1 MTSTSAQP
9 ARTPGDRAVGDGRG
23 VRGSVGSDAGARGRT
38 VRVVRGLSLL
48 SSGLLAGAFGYGAV
62 NVVQAFQ
69 SVPLEVRLTFH
80 TALMR
85 MNGPVMQS
93 VMGVAFL
100 SALVLAVL
108 WRGTPR
114 MLAAGAS
121 LLTLT
126 TFLVTRFGNVPINR
140 QIREWL
146 AGSVPA
152 DHAAIL
158 ERWELLNYVR
168 TFTAVAAFVLLLV
181 IVDRATAV
189 AVRPDTGPGAR
200 PDAGRKA
207 RR

>member
-1 MTSTSAQP
+1 MTSTPAQ
-9 ARTPGDRAVGDGRG
+9 RTRPPGD
-23 VRGSVGSDAGARGRT
+23 GSDLLDGAGSRARGGT
-38 VRVVRGLSLL
+38 VRVVRGLALL
-48 SSGLLAGAFGYGAV
+48 SSGLLAGAFCYGAV

-93 VMGVAFL
+93 TMGVAFL
-100 SALVLAVL
+100 STLVLAL
-108 WRGTPR
+108 LFRNTPR

-158 ERWELLNYVR
+158 QRWELLNYLR
-168 TFTAVAAFVLLLV
+168 TCTALTAFVLLLL
-181 IVDRATAV
+181 IVDRATTIV
-189 AVRPDTGPGAR
+189 
-200 PDAGRKA
+200 AGRHA
-207 RR
+207 EPEQRR

>member
-1 MTSTSAQP
+1 MTSTPAQRTRLQGGGADVP
-9 ARTPGDRAVGDGRG
+9 DGAR
-23 VRGSVGSDAGARGRT
+23 AGAPGGT
-38 VRVVRGLSLL
+38 VRVVRGLALL
-48 SSGLLAGAFGYGAV
+48 SSGLLAGAFCYGAV

-93 VMGVAFL
+93 TMGVAFL
-100 SALVLAVL
+100 STLVLAVL
-108 WRGTPR
+108 FRNTPR

-126 TFLVTRFGNVPINR
+126 TFLVTRLGNVPINR

-158 ERWELLNYVR
+158 QRWELLNYLR
-168 TFTAVAAFVLLLV
+168 TCTALTAFVLLLL
-181 IVDRATAV
+181 IVDRATAI
-189 AVRPDTGPGAR
+189 A
-200 PDAGRKA
+200 AGRHTQPE
-207 RR
+207 RRR